1 MDIITCMK
9 LNDSLNFMLK
19 ISDVKK
25 NPLTMAETGLSFK
38 RQTDINPCAALDF

>member
-1 MDIITCMK
+1 MK

-25 NPLTMAETGLSFK
+25 KSFNNG
-38 RQTDINPCAALDF
+38 RNWAFI